1 MRTAPPRL
9 GARRLAPVPR
19 DDIESKVARRTSGA
33 RSFRAPS
40 ENRVRVLIT
49 GVGGFAGGHLA
60 DHLAA
65 ATDWRLWGTVHPRG
79 IDQATPRPDVTALP
93 VDLLDADAVRATLDA
108 AEPDLVFHLAGQ
120 TFVPA
125 AWRDPWATFEANVR
139 MQLNLLTA
147 MIDAG
152 RPMRLVAVTSN
163 EVYGAGPADR
173 QRRCD
178 EQAPLAPL
186 NPYAV
191 SKAAQD
197 LLAAQY
203 GLSHDVDVVRV
214 RPFTHVGPRQSDRF
228 VSASFARQ
236 VAEVEAGLRAEIRV
250 GNLDAARDFTD
261 VRDIVR
267 GYRLAAERGER
278 GAVYNLGSGVQ
289 RAIGD
294 LLDALRADAHVSV
307 PVKVDPD
314 LLRPADS
321 GRAVCDA
328 ALAERALDWRP
339 EIGWNDTLHDI
350 LDDWR
355 ARVAASIGA

>member
-1 MRTAPPRL
+1 M
-9 GARRLAPVPR
+9 
-19 DDIESKVARRTSGA
+19 
-33 RSFRAPS
+33 
-40 ENRVRVLIT
+40 RVLIT
-49 GVGGFAGGHLA
+49 GAGGFAGGHLA

-65 ATDWRLWGTVHPRG
+65 ATDWRTWGTVHPHAAGAR
-79 IDQATPRPDVTALP
+79 ATAAASPPVVP
-93 VDLLDADAVRATLDA
+93 VDLLDQDAVRRVLDDLA
-108 AEPDLVFHLAGQ
+108 PDLVFHLAGQ

-147 MIDAG
+147 LVDAG
-152 RPMRLVAVTSN
+152 RPIRMVAVTSN

-173 QRRCD
+173 GRRCD
-178 EQAPLAPL
+178 ETAPLAPL

-197 LLAAQY
+197 LLAGQY
-203 GLSHDVDVVRV
+203 AASHGLDVVRV
-214 RPFTHVGPRQSDRF
+214 RPFTHIGPGQSDRF

-278 GAVYNLGSGVQ
+278 GAVYNLGSGTA
-289 RAIGD
+289 RPIGA
-294 LLDALRADAHVSV
+294 LLDALRAAARVDV
-307 PVKVDPD
+307 PVVVDPA
-314 LLRPADS
+314 LLRPADA
-321 GRAVCDA
+321 GRATCDA
-328 ALAERALDWRP
+328 SLAERALGWRP
-339 EIGWNDTLHDI
+339 AIPWEETLGDI

-355 ARVAASIGA
+355 ARVAARVGA